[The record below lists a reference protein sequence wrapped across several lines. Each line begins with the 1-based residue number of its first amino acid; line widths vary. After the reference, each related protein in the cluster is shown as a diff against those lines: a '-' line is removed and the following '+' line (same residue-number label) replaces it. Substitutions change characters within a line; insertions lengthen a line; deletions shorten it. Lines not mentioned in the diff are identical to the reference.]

1 MVATRSV
8 VLVEGASDRVALEV
22 LATRRDLDLRAS
34 GVEVRAMGGATEIR
48 RQVGR
53 LPGVRL
59 AGLCDAAE
67 LGYFARARV
76 HAQGRLE
83 VFVCDPDLEV
93 ELIRALGV
101 DRVEDVVSTEGELL
115 SWRRFQ
121 KQPAQRG
128 RSVEDQLHRFMGTR
142 SGRKA
147 QYARSL
153 VGALDLDRVPT
164 PLDAVLAW
172 ALDPDRPAP
181 PPG

>member
-1 MVATRSV
+1 VVVTRSV
-8 VLVEGASDRVALEV
+8 VLVEGARDRVALEG
-22 LATRRDLDLRAS
+22 LALRRGLDLARH
-34 GVEVRAMGGATEIR
+34 GVEVLAMGGATEIR
-48 RQVGR
+48 RYVGR
-53 LPGVRL
+53 LIDVRL

-67 LGYFARARV
+67 EGYFARARA
-76 HAQGRLE
+76 HAPGGLE

-101 DRVEDVVSTEGELL
+101 DRVEGVVEAEGELP

-128 RSVEDQLHRFMGTR
+128 RSIEDQLHRFMGTR

-153 VGALDLDRVPT
+153 VDALDLDRVPR

-172 ALDPDRPAP
+172 ATN
-181 PPG
+181 GG